1 MNTMV
6 GVLGSVCRS
15 VMLASFVSIAAA
27 AQTSGPPADSAFFR
41 AQRLV
46 AAGHGDQGRAI
57 VAQRLAAAPPGS
69 ARYAEA
75 LYWRA
80 ALAMTAADAERDLR
94 RVVVEFPLSS
104 WTDDALMRL
113 AQLEL
118 ARGEKPSALLHLE
131 RIALEHA
138 ASATHAR
145 ASYTAA
151 RLLLDM
157 NDIARGCAKLSDADA
172 NAAASDAGLRDQIA
186 RLRERCR

>member
-1 MNTMV
+1 MECLSTIV
-6 GVLGSVCRS
+6 ARAL
-15 VMLASFVSIAAA
+15 MLASFVTLTAG
-27 AQTSGPPADSAFFR
+27 AQTSTPPADSAFLR

-46 AAGHGDQGRAI
+46 AAGQGDQGRAI

-80 ALAMTAADAERDLR
+80 ALAATAADAERDLR

-104 WTDDALMRL
+104 STDDALMRL
-113 AQLEL
+113 AQLEI
-118 ARGEKPSALLHLE
+118 ARGEKLSALLHLE

-157 NDIARGCAKLSDADA
+157 NDAARGCVKLVDADA
-172 NAAASDAGLRDQIA
+172 NAGASEVGLRDQIA
-186 RLRERCR
+186 RLRERCG

>member
-1 MNTMV
+1 MTRAIGGLCSAIV
-6 GVLGSVCRS
+6 AASIVSVAAGAQ
-15 VMLASFVSIAAA
+15 ASGES
-27 AQTSGPPADSAFFR
+27 ADSAFVR

-57 VAQRLAAAPPGS
+57 VAQKLAAAPPGS

-80 ALAMTAADAERDLR
+80 ALAVTAAEAERDLR

-118 ARGEKPSALLHLE
+118 ARGERTSALLHLE
-131 RIALEHA
+131 RIALEHP
-138 ASATHAR
+138 ASAAHAR

-151 RLLLDM
+151 RLLLEM
-157 NDIARGCAKLSDADA
+157 NELARGCGKLGDADA
-172 NAAASDAGLRDQIA
+172 RAGVGDAGLREQIA
-186 RLRERCR
+186 VLRKKCG

>member
-1 MNTMV
+1 MRCCIASICRGLMAASLVSLAV
-6 GVLGSVCRS
+6 G
-15 VMLASFVSIAAA
+15 
-27 AQTSGPPADSAFFR
+27 AQTSTPPADSAFFR

-46 AAGHGDQGRAI
+46 AAGQGDQGRAI

-80 ALAMTAADAERDLR
+80 ALAATAADAERDLR

-113 AQLEL
+113 AQLEI
-118 ARGEKPSALLHLE
+118 ARGEKLSALLHLE
-131 RIALEHA
+131 RIALEHS

-157 NDIARGCAKLSDADA
+157 NDVPRGCLKLVDADA
-172 NAAASDAGLRDQIA
+172 NTGAGDAGLRDQIA
-186 RLRERCR
+186 RLREKCG